1 MKMRNPE
8 RRLRAW
14 TQMSLSK
21 RVCEHTGG
29 PQPTYRL
36 EHGTLRIMAEF
47 PLVKND
53 DEEMA
58 VENVERKQ
66 VGGWVGG
73 WVGAGWVGAGS
84 GLQLQDS
91 WRAGWCWCWC
101 WQIVAGTALASRS
114 GGWAVCGLR

>member
-1 MKMRNPE
+1 MRQQWGSGGVVQRRQVVPGSHKQGSGLALLTYLTCLPACPAYQEDPKYKACMKMRNPE

-14 TQMSLSK
+14 TQMSQSK

-29 PQPTYRL
+29 AQPTYRL

-66 VGGWVGG
+66 VG
-73 WVGAGWVGAGS
+73 
-84 GLQLQDS
+84 
-91 WRAGWCWCWC
+91 R
-101 WQIVAGTALASRS
+101 
-114 GGWAVCGLR
+114 

>member
-14 TQMSLSK
+14 TQMSQSK

-29 PQPTYRL
+29 AQPTYRL

-66 VGGWVGG
+66 VG
-73 WVGAGWVGAGS
+73 
-84 GLQLQDS
+84 
-91 WRAGWCWCWC
+91 R
-101 WQIVAGTALASRS
+101 
-114 GGWAVCGLR
+114 